1 MAKKMKF
8 IRLLPVFKSQE
19 MLLSLG
25 LILSEDEHRAFLE
38 RPTWH
43 RWKDLMQRDLAS
55 QLERALSAG
64 EIRQAELD
72 EIATQVL
79 TESELSFL
87 PGVSVTPA
95 MFAEALF
102 SRDVPAGTPLAMI
115 EDFLNAAMNQDSHRV
130 SQIVEAAEIEH
141 PAQDLDD
148 EKLLTLAPVERVL
161 RLQALLAA

>member
-1 MAKKMKF
+1 MAKKMRF
-8 IRLLPVFKSQE
+8 FRLLPVFKSQE

-25 LILSEDEHRAFLE
+25 LILTEDEHQSFLE

-55 QLERALSAG
+55 QMERALRAG
-64 EIRQAELD
+64 EIRQSELD
-72 EIATQVL
+72 EMAAQVL

-95 MFAEALF
+95 MFAAALF
-102 SRDVPAGTPLAMI
+102 SRDVPAGTPMAMI
-115 EDFLNAAMNQDSHRV
+115 EEYLNAAMNQDSHRV
-130 SQIVEAAEIEH
+130 SQIVDAAEIEH
-141 PAQDLDD
+141 PAQELDD
-148 EKLLTLAPVERVL
+148 EQLLTLAPVERVQ

>member
-8 IRLLPVFKSQE
+8 FRLLPVFKSQE

-25 LILSEDEHRAFLE
+25 LILSEDEHQSFLE

-72 EIATQVL
+72 EMASQML

-87 PGVSVTPA
+87 PSVSVTPA
-95 MFAEALF
+95 MFSAALF
-102 SRDVPAGTPLAMI
+102 NRDVPAGTPLAMI
-115 EDFLNAAMNQDSHRV
+115 EEYLNAAMIQDAHRV
-130 SQIVEAAEIEH
+130 SQIVEAAEAEY
-141 PAQDLDD
+141 PAEELDED
-148 EKLLTLAPVERVL
+148 KLLTLAPVERVM
-161 RLQALLAA
+161 RLQSLLAA